1 MRQFLYIHSPLEHG
15 FIVMR
20 GLSGNETL
28 LVPPLYAELLNPER
42 YQFDPVSL
50 WHFGAALIAASCAAL
65 VLYWEKGSRVS
76 RLFAGF
82 ALLFTAWA
90 TGRGVLRLMYD
101 PELVVYVS
109 RRLYFVI
116 MLAMPFLYQFVLIML
131 RSDGRRTML
140 IRFNWLIGAAIGVC
154 SFTTQQVIEG
164 TYQFSY
170 GLEPAFG
177 PLGYFSMIW
186 VAVMMSAAALDVF
199 HAWQNT
205 QPRSLER
212 SRIAILSAALATL
225 YLAFVDFL
233 PSMGVA
239 IYPLAFVPIT
249 TFVLMTA
256 WLTMRYGLI
265 EVTPQLAAQQIAD
278 LVRGALLILDRDG
291 IVQFANAQ
299 AEMLVGRRRLVGQSG
314 RELMGDALDPVS
326 LGLLA
331 RSAGREAEKEF
342 LFQSG
347 RKTGTVRDVVLSAT
361 AVRDRRSRDVAYV
374 CLLRD
379 VTESKRAQAQKQ
391 SEGLR
396 DSLTGLPS
404 RPMFLELLDGA
415 VKRAAETRD
424 YDFAVC
430 FVGMDRLNVVNED
443 LGYSAGDQV
452 LVEIA
457 QRLRRASRAQD
468 VVARIGGD
476 EFGVLLEAADP
487 DDVQRFVQRLMES
500 VRTPLNVSDHNLHL
514 SASIGVAEST
524 WTYANGAEALRDAGM
539 AMYRVKQNGGGDIH
553 IVTRTDRGLQRT
565 RLESDMHQALQ
576 AGEFRVY
583 YQPIMDLVEKR
594 VVGFEALVR
603 WQHPERGLLLPGA
616 FIELAEQVGIA
627 RQIDYFVMDKALHDL
642 ARFQEMTGDRRIT
655 MSVNMAEGCLR
666 DPQFTE
672 QVGATLARHGLEPAS
687 VRVELLERVAMI
699 QPLRSTL
706 ARLRGLGVGLAIDDF
721 GTGYSS
727 LNRLHELPLTV
738 LKVDRDFVRAMSTG
752 GGDKVINAI
761 IALAQS
767 LGLTVVAEGASQARE
782 VQRLLEFG
790 CRYVQGFY
798 FAQAVPFDTALD
810 MLRRPMQTLGEQ
822 IRGITSGWAT
832 SAPVESRRSESGRIG
847 QRISKWFGLH

>member
-1 MRQFLYIHSPLEHG
+1 MHALSDTEFL
-15 FIVMR
+15 M
-20 GLSGNETL
+20 
-28 LVPPLYAELLNPER
+28 PPLYAELLNPAH
-42 YQFDPVSL
+42 YAYNSVSL
-50 WHFGAALIAASCAAL
+50 WHFGAALLAAACAAL
-65 VLYWEKGSRVS
+65 VLYWERGSRVS

-82 ALLFTAWA
+82 ALLFTVWA
-90 TGRGVLRLMYD
+90 AGRGILRLLSD
-101 PELVVYVS
+101 PELVVFLS

-116 MLAMPFLYQFVLIML
+116 MLAMPFLYQFVMIML
-131 RSDGRRTML
+131 RGDGRRRVV
-140 IRFNWLIGAAIGVC
+140 IRINWAIGILIGVA
-154 SFTTQQVIEG
+154 SFSTPWVIESW
-164 TYQFSY
+164 YSFAF

-177 PLGYFSMIW
+177 PLGYLSMIW
-186 VAVMMSAAALDVF
+186 VAFMMTATALDTLQ
-199 HAWQNT
+199 AWQRTPPASPERN
-205 QPRSLER
+205 RISVLAVAMASL
-212 SRIAILSAALATL
+212 
-225 YLAFVDFL
+225 YFAFVDFL

-239 IYPLAFVPIT
+239 VYPFAFAPIT
-249 TFVLMTA
+249 VFVLLTA
-256 WLTMRYGLI
+256 WLTLRYGLI
-265 EVTPQLAAQQIAD
+265 DVTPQLAAQQIAEM
-278 LVRGALLILDRDG
+278 VRGALLILDRDG
-291 IVQFANAQ
+291 VVQFANAQ
-299 AEMLVGRRRLVGQSG
+299 AETLIGRKRLMGQSG
-314 RELMGDALDPVS
+314 RELMGDALDPLS

-331 RSAGREAEKEF
+331 RQEGGESEKEF
-342 LFQSG
+342 LYQSG
-347 RKTGTVRDVVLSAT
+347 RKTGTVRDVVLNAT

-379 VTESKRAQAQKQ
+379 VTDQKHAQQQRQ

-487 DDVQRFVQRLMES
+487 DDVQRFVQRLMEA
-500 VRTPLNVSDHNLHL
+500 VRTPISVADHNLHL
-514 SASIGVAEST
+514 SASMGVAEST

-539 AMYRVKQNGGGDIH
+539 AMHRVKQNGGGDIH

-627 RQIDYFVMDKALHDL
+627 RQIDYWVMDHALADL
-642 ARFQEMTGDRRIT
+642 ARFQEMTGDRKIT

-672 QVGATLARHGLEPAS
+672 QVGATLARHGLEPAA
-687 VRVELLERVAMI
+687 VRIELLERVAMI
-699 QPLRSTL
+699 QPLRGTL

-767 LGLTVVAEGASQARE
+767 LGLTVIAEGASQARE
-782 VQRLLEFG
+782 VQRLMDLG

-810 MLRRPMQTLGEQ
+810 MLRRPQQTLGEQ
-822 IRGITSGWAT
+822 IRGISSGWST
-832 SAPVESRRSESGRIG
+832 PPPGESRHSTANSPRIVQRIG
-847 QRISKWFGLH
+847 RWFGLH